1 MRAEDAPIVIGSAGR
16 RLYLID
22 WFRTALETLGLN
34 GRIII
39 AENDPT
45 SAAASY
51 GDEMRL
57 LPPYTDPSYA
67 DELLRLVDEFEPK
80 LFLSANDY
88 ELMHL
93 HVDTNIATGLRERG
107 IFVPGVSPAWQKGC
121 ADKLRMARMLEE
133 IDVNTPTT
141 VTGNELG
148 RLLDMTGSSGE
159 FVVKHRF
166 GSRSSGLAVVTANR
180 LEEAVISSARSV
192 RRRADGADALDEVIV
207 QPRVPGSEYG
217 VDIVASLV
225 DEGGLTGVFARR
237 KLRMRAGETDKAV
250 TVAPEPFTEAAVKI
264 ARAAELSGLIDMDIF
279 LDDVGMASVIDIN
292 PRFGGGYPFVHL
304 AGADVP
310 RYYLSQI
317 FGLTIDST
325 WRDYEYGVVAAK
337 YQETR
342 VTARGQQSDDST
354 RSAVEVA

>member
-22 WFRTALETLGLN
+22 WFRTAIETLGLN
-34 GRIII
+34 SRIII

-45 SAAASY
+45 SAASSY

-67 DELLRLVDEFEPK
+67 DELLRLVDEFEPR
-80 LFLSANDY
+80 LLLSANDY

-93 HVDTNIATGLRERG
+93 HVDTNIAIGLRGRG
-107 IFVPGVSPAWQKGC
+107 IVVPGVSPAWQKGC
-121 ADKLRMARMLEE
+121 ADKLHMSRMLDD
-133 IDVNTPTT
+133 IGVRTPRT
-141 VTGNELG
+141 VTGSELD
-148 RLLDMTGSSGE
+148 RLLDTAASSDE

-166 GSRSSGLAVVTANR
+166 GSRSSGLALVTANR
-180 LEEAVISSARSV
+180 LEEAVISSAKTV
-192 RRRADGADALDEVIV
+192 RRRADCTDVLDEVIV
-207 QPRVPGSEYG
+207 QPRAPGREYG
-217 VDIVASLV
+217 VDIVSSLV
-225 DEGGLTGVFARR
+225 DEGVLSGVFARR

-250 TVAPEPFTEAAVKI
+250 TVDPELFRDVAGKI
-264 ARAAELSGLIDMDIF
+264 ARAAEMSGLIDLDIF
-279 LDDVGMASVIDIN
+279 LDDAGTASVIDIN

-310 RYYLSQI
+310 LYYLSQI
-317 FGLTIDST
+317 FGLRIDDT

-342 VTARGQQSDDST
+342 VTARGQRSNDSA
-354 RSAVEVA
+354 RSAVNVA